1 MGRERETGRLDW
13 ASRGKKREIEKME
26 MANWAESKGIGLG
39 QKKGRRERFLFF
51 KK

>member
-13 ASRGKKREIEKME
+13 APWGKKREIEKME

-51 KK
+51 